1 MESIFTGLVILLG
14 VSSLSMAVL
23 YLMYRTEKKERYPV
37 HSDITYDHIEE
48 DIIKVAQRK
57 KRKAA
62 NAKRKSVKKPS

>member
-14 VSSLSMAVL
+14 ISSISMAVL

-48 DIIKVAQRK
+48 DIIKAVQRK